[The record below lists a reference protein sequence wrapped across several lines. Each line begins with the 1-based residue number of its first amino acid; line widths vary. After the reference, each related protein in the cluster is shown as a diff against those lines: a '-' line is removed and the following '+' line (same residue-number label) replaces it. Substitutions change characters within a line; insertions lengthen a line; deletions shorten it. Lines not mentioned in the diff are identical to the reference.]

1 MKANSVMSLILQL
14 WEHFYLD
21 MLFSAVTV
29 FLKLYSSTTNT
40 VVTLN
45 IGATEVTAHCSHHK
59 NLGSSF
65 SYQTQSGP
73 EVIKVFSSSTQLSI
87 KLLAF

>member
-29 FLKLYSSTTNT
+29 FLKLYSCTTNT

-45 IGATEVTAHCSHHK
+45 IGATEATAHCSHHK
-59 NLGSSF
+59 NLGQF
-65 SYQTQSGP
+65 SYQIQSGP
-73 EVIKVFSSSTQLSI
+73 EVIKVFFQAQLS
-87 KLLAF
+87 